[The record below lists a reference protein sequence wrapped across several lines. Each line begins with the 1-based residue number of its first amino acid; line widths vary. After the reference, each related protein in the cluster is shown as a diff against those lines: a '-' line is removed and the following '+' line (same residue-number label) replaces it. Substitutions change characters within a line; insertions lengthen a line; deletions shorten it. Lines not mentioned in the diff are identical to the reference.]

1 MKKGIIPVTLGVLVT
16 ASGIGLDCLQC
27 NKKEFN
33 RRDYTNMAGAL
44 LVGAGIA
51 HIILGALDLILDD

>member
-27 NKKEFN
+27 NKK
-33 RRDYTNMAGAL
+33 
-44 LVGAGIA
+44 
-51 HIILGALDLILDD
+51 